1 MTTQSIT
8 SLMGLFAPFTR
19 KRNRYLQSRESFYEG
34 RNYLS
39 NAERL
44 KSFVSGTSTDQI
56 ITRKPIKFYGLEF
69 GTSVKEAT
77 SHLGKP
83 NYTSKKSSLLSR
95 HKTIYYRINIAQVKC
110 ILQLHFLHDEF
121 FLGLIEIRSFGLE
134 FKKEVADLVRKKY
147 NIDNENWEGKIVDDA
162 RHKIE
167 LKNNVVPYIVYQS
180 GNSEIKESIRLQL
193 EEKHLYKRK
202 HYDKRSDLILE
213 MI

>member
-39 NAERL
+39 NVERL
-44 KSFVSGTSTDQI
+44 KGLVSGTSANQI
-56 ITRKPIKFYGLEF
+56 VTRKTIKFYGLDF
-69 GTSVKEAT
+69 GASLKEAIG
-77 SHLGKP
+77 HLGKP

-95 HKTIYYRINIAQVKC
+95 HKTIYYRINIAKVKC
-110 ILQLHFLHDEF
+110 ILQLHFLHDQF
-121 FLGLIEIRSFGLE
+121 FLGLIEVRSFGLE

-147 NIDNENWEGKIVDDA
+147 KIDNENWEGKIVDDT

-167 LKNNVVPYIVYQS
+167 LKNNIVPYIVYQS
-180 GNSEIKESIRLQL
+180 GHAEIRERIRLQL
-193 EEKHLYKRK
+193 DEKILDKQK

>member
-39 NAERL
+39 NYGRL
-44 KSFVSGTSTDQI
+44 QSLVNGTSTNQI
-56 ITRKPIKFYGLEF
+56 STKKNIKFYGLNF
-69 GTSVKEAT
+69 GASLKQAK

-83 NYTSKKSSLLSR
+83 NYSSKKSSLLTK
-95 HKTIYYRINIAQVKC
+95 HKAVYYRITIAKVKC
-110 ILQLHFLHDEF
+110 ILQLHFLHDQF
-121 FLGLIEIRSFGLE
+121 FLGLIEIRNSNEE
-134 FKKEVADLVRKKY
+134 FKREVAELIRKKY
-147 NIDNENWEGKIVDDA
+147 GIDNESWVGKIVDGA
-162 RHKIE
+162 HHKIE
-167 LKNNVVPYIVYQS
+167 LKNDIVPYIVYQS
-180 GNSEIKESIRLQL
+180 GNQDTKEIIQFQIAQTNLSKQ
-193 EEKHLYKRK
+193 K